1 MNVEIIESTCDRL
14 NRVFANSSLKQADL
28 VKLTG
33 IDKSSISLYLSGKV
47 TPKGDKLYKL
57 AMALN
62 VSPVWLS
69 GFDVPMNG
77 DETTDINGIAPIPR
91 KAVKIPVLGYVKA
104 GIPMEAIENIID
116 YEEIGDEMART
127 GEFFGLKVKG
137 DSMEP
142 KISEGD
148 VVIVRKQETVENGEI
163 AVILINGDEATIKRF
178 YKSPLGITLM
188 STNTKYGPFNYSPEE
203 VDNLP
208 ITVIGKVV
216 ELRAKF

>member
-1 MNVEIIESTCDRL
+1 MSFSDVIKTNRAKRGLTLAEIAKRMNVTEATVQRWESGNIKNIRYE
-14 NRVFANSSLKQADL
+14 RL
-28 VKLTG
+28 VKLAEILS
-33 IDKSSISLYLSGKV
+33 IDPTELMGWSNEKST
-47 TPKGDKLYKL
+47 TPSK
-57 AMALN
+57 
-62 VSPVWLS
+62 S
-69 GFDVPMNG
+69 
-77 DETTDINGIAPIPR
+77 
-91 KAVKIPVLGYVKA
+91 VKIPVLGYVKA

-116 YEEIGDEMART
+116 YEEISEEMTRT

>member
-1 MNVEIIESTCDRL
+1 METKIVASTSERLVEAMKRK
-14 NRVFANSSLKQADL
+14 NMRQADL
-28 VKLTG
+28 VRLTG
-33 IDKSSISLYLSGKV
+33 IDKSSISLYISGKYS
-47 TPKGDKLYKL
+47 PKGDKLYKL
-57 AMALN
+57 SVALG
-62 VSPVWLS
+62 VTAAWLS
-69 GFDVPMNG
+69 GFNAPML
-77 DETTDINGIAPIPR
+77 ESAPSDYKDDTRTR

-116 YEEIGDEMART
+116 YEEISEEMART